1 MLHNLFVILGMMY
14 LEKIPV
20 AIVVVFLDLFGIAFC
35 LDSSGEKI
43 HPTFPNVMI
52 LTQLLLLMTSPIAP
66 F

>member
-1 MLHNLFVILGMMY
+1 MY
-14 LEKIPV
+14 LEQIPV
-20 AIVVVFLDLFGIAFC
+20 AIVVVFLELFGTAFC

-52 LTQLLLLMTSPIAP
+52 LTQLLLLVTSPIAP